1 MLPFWM
7 GWGAIKGRQSK
18 MDNIQEAE
26 DKLFLIVILHFSFF
40 LTATKFSSPNGQA
53 DSLCLENQRI
63 ACFEI
68 SQMFSEFLKTINHT
82 VDK

>member
-1 MLPFWM
+1 MLPCWM

-26 DKLFLIVILHFSFF
+26 EKILLIVILHFSFF
-40 LTATKFSSPNGQA
+40 LTTKFSSPIFKA

-63 ACFEI
+63 TCFEI
-68 SQMFSEFLKTINHT
+68 SQMFSEFLKTIDHT